1 MRTGKDRTTADAY
14 NVPVQ
19 IGNVRVASGDWLVG
33 DADGVVA
40 IPQDRVHEVLAIA
53 EEIEQVEDTIRTMV
67 AEGMRLDEARRQSN
81 YHTLQSRIRE

>member
-14 NVPVQ
+14 NVPIQ
-19 IGNVRVASGDWLVG
+19 IGNVRVVSGDWLVG